1 MTKELV
7 ISKQEQAQKA
17 LEARANELGS
27 LQKRAEELAASIHN
41 LKVQIATYNDLLT
54 DDTAETSESVRET
67 VETLVAGE

>member
-17 LEARANELGS
+17 LEARANELAS
-27 LQKRAEELAASIHN
+27 LQKRGEELAASIHN